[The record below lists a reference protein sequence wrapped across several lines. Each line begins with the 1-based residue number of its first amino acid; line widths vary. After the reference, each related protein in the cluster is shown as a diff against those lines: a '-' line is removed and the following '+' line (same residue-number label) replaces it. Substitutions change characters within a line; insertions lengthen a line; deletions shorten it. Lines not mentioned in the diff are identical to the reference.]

1 MKDYDLSFSD
11 PERAKPEISDVISAL
26 LLEAKRNAGTVGPN
40 VVYGLSDLPDN
51 DLQCLK
57 AVWQELSAA
66 YKHKVLRQL
75 NETSEVA
82 FELNFREIALMSL
95 DDESDFVR
103 AAAIDLLWTD
113 ETLPTMRRLITMAR
127 MDTSA
132 DVRTRALAGLGRY
145 ILLGEYDDIPKND
158 ALKAQELALNCF
170 EAETE
175 PVEVRCRALEALSNS
190 SHPAVEDLI
199 RAAYFNGNHML
210 KVSAIFAMGRTCD
223 KQWQDILL
231 DELDA
236 GDNELVYEA
245 IHACGQI
252 QLEES
257 VEAIGELTLGDD
269 REIQLMAIWALGEIG
284 GKRAFDILSSLQDA
298 SPEDE
303 IAETI
308 DDALDAASF
317 SLSMPAVDFG
327 FDFN

>member
-1 MKDYDLSFSD
+1 MKDCDLSFTD
-11 PERAKPEISDVISAL
+11 PDKAKPEISDVISAL
-26 LLEAKRNAGTVGPN
+26 ALEAKGNADTVGPN

-51 DLQCLK
+51 DLQDLK
-57 AVWQELSAA
+57 AAWQELPAV

-82 FELNFREIALMSL
+82 FELNFREIALLSL
-95 DDESDFVR
+95 DDESSFVR

-113 ETLPTMRRLITMAR
+113 ETLPTMRRLLTMAR

-145 ILLGEYDDIPKND
+145 ILLGEYDEIPNKD

-170 EAETE
+170 KAETE
-175 PVEVRCRALEALSNS
+175 PVEVRCRALESLSNS
-190 SHPAVEDLI
+190 SHPEVSGLI
-199 RAAYFNGNHML
+199 RAAYFNGSHLL

-223 KQWQDILL
+223 TQWQDILL

-236 GDNELVYEA
+236 GDSELVYEA

-298 SPEDE
+298 SPEEDFAE
-303 IAETI
+303 II

-317 SLSMPAVDFG
+317 RLSMPAVDFG
-327 FDFN
+327 FDLN